1 MLPFALWSCKPVL
14 NCDRFI
20 AKHALQN
27 IQNDC
32 HQWLSHSF
40 KVHQIRFRPG
50 LRPGPRWASLQRSP
64 FPKPLSWFKGDLLL
78 RERRE
83 KGGEEEGS
91 ELKGRRE
98 KGKRRGSGTEGE
110 GTAPLTQIS
119 GSAPE
124 L

>member
-50 LRPGPRWASLQRSP
+50 LRPGPRWA
-64 FPKPLSWFKGDLLL
+64 
-78 RERRE
+78 
-83 KGGEEEGS
+83 
-91 ELKGRRE
+91 
-98 KGKRRGSGTEGE
+98 EGE